1 MTTTTNGTIKYK
13 ISFEK
18 PSVTKKA
25 AESNVKEKKSGSYY
39 LLPLET
45 FHLTKITEIF
55 TTSAQFKSIN
65 EVLKFSIST
74 LIKQTARFN
83 ADLENVRAKT
93 VVLVISY
100 FLKLTIQEICFDEC
114 YWHLNYSSQS
124 TRSR

>member
-18 PSVTKKA
+18 PSVTKEA
-25 AESNVKEKKSGSYY
+25 AESSVKEKKPGSYY

-100 FLKLTIQEICFDEC
+100 FLKLTSQEICFDEC

>member
-1 MTTTTNGTIKYK
+1 MTK
-13 ISFEK
+13 E
-18 PSVTKKA
+18 A
-25 AESNVKEKKSGSYY
+25 AESNVKEKKPGSYY

-93 VVLVISY
+93 VVLVIS
-100 FLKLTIQEICFDEC
+100 
-114 YWHLNYSSQS
+114 
-124 TRSR
+124 